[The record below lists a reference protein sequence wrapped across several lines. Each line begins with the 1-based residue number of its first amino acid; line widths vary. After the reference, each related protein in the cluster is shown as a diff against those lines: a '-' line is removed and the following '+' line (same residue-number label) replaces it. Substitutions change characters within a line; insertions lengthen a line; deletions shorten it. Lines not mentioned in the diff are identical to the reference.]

1 MLRYVI
7 LCYPPRLGKLDLE
20 SGGAVAAVCLE
31 EGLCVNL
38 GLKQHMRQKYVRVM
52 YSISIKMAVEDTAG
66 NNMEQ
71 LIILE
76 TVGEQLGPFENIG

>member
-66 NNMEQ
+66 NNMG
-71 LIILE
+71 
-76 TVGEQLGPFENIG
+76 TVDNIRDSWRTARTF

>member
-31 EGLCVNL
+31 EGLCENL
-38 GLKQHMRQKYVRVM
+38 RLKQHMRQRVAREYNQHKVFM
-52 YSISIKMAVEDTAG
+52 C
-66 NNMEQ
+66 
-71 LIILE
+71 
-76 TVGEQLGPFENIG
+76 